1 MLNDGTFEAENTD
14 ASVAIMPW
22 GGSKGSGRGAWL
34 ELTAEGA
41 DLSWFYTMYLNP
53 LPTDLLEKLKT
64 KELVLV
70 PELNYTGQF
79 AAHLRQLGVQ
89 ALPLSQ
95 YTGLPWRVSDLKDAI
110 RSKI

>member
-1 MLNDGTFEAENTD
+1 MSEIQSTD
-14 ASVAIMPW
+14 LFLVQRGDSLYSLETT
-22 GGSKGSGRGAWL
+22 SKSI
-34 ELTAEGA
+34 E
-41 DLSWFYTMYLNP
+41 DSID
-53 LPTDLLEKLKT
+53 PTDLLEVLKT
-64 KELVLV
+64 KELALE
-70 PELNYTGQF
+70 PEQNYTGQF

>member
-1 MLNDGTFEAENTD
+1 
-14 ASVAIMPW
+14 
-22 GGSKGSGRGAWL
+22 
-34 ELTAEGA
+34 
-41 DLSWFYTMYLNP
+41 MYLHP
-53 LPTDLLEKLKT
+53 LPTDLREELKT
-64 KELVLV
+64 KDLVLV

-95 YTGLPWRVSDLKDAI
+95 YTGLPWRVSDLKEAI